1 MRTILIA
8 AAAAAALSLP
18 GAAFA
23 QASGQADVP
32 SSEHMNSSH
41 ANAPSTSGQPG
52 YSTGGPRATPTSDT
66 AMRRHHRTRTM
77 DSANPNDTNAPNET
91 NSSQPTGSPR

>member
-8 AAAAAALSLP
+8 AAATAALSLP

-23 QASGQADVP
+23 QASDQADVP
-32 SSEHMNSSH
+32 STEHMNSSH

-52 YSTGGPRATPTSDT
+52 YSTGGPRATPTSD
-66 AMRRHHRTRTM
+66 MRIKRHRMRKVHPIPRDM
-77 DSANPNDTNAPNET
+77 NAPPNET

>member
-1 MRTILIA
+1 MRTILVA
-8 AAAAAALSLP
+8 AVTAAALSLP

-23 QASGQADVP
+23 QTSGQSVVP

-41 ANAPSTSGQPG
+41 ANAPSTSGLPG
-52 YSTGGPRATPTSDT
+52 YSTGGPRATPISETQVK
-66 AMRRHHRTRTM
+66 RHRARMVHPIPR
-77 DSANPNDTNAPNET
+77 DANAANET